1 MREFKLREQ
10 SSDIQW
16 LLDEAAGQGY
26 LTLDQILE
34 IFPEA
39 EDNAA
44 ALEKLFTAIYEQGIE
59 VHENEEEAKKAEK
72 ETKEKLSGDG
82 AGKDASNLS
91 SIPINDSVG
100 LYFTEMGR
108 VPLLTYEQEVELAKQ
123 VEQGRK
129 AQRQLTRDSHGLQE
143 RAELKHMV
151 EQGEDARQHL
161 IEANTRLVVSIAKRY
176 RGHGMSFLDLIQA
189 GNMGLIRAVDKFDYR
204 RGNKFGT
211 LATWWIRQAVTRT
224 LAQQGRTIRIP
235 VHMNDRIRKLYKTA
249 QKLEQGLGR
258 RATPE
263 EIAEEMDLPT
273 DKVRWMLRVSW
284 RPLSLEKPVGEE
296 QETELG
302 NFIEDESAPTPAQT
316 TEQHQLREDLEKM
329 LTSIPPR
336 EARILRLRFGLM
348 DNRHYTLE
356 EIGRRIGVTR
366 ERVRQIERQ
375 ALKRL
380 RHPRRRRKLRGY
392 LS

>member
-16 LLDEAAGQGY
+16 LLDEADGQGY

-44 ALEKLFTAIYEQGIE
+44 ALENLFTAIYEQGIE
-59 VHENEEEAKKAEK
+59 VYETEEEAKKAKNEI
-72 ETKEKLSGDG
+72 EEKLSGDG
-82 AGKDASNLS
+82 AGKNASNMS

-100 LYFTEMGR
+100 LYFTEMSR

-129 AQRQLTRDSHGLQE
+129 AQHQLTQDGHGMQK
-143 RAELKHMV
+143 RAKLKHLI
-151 EQGEDARQHL
+151 EQGEEARQHL
-161 IEANTRLVVSIAKRY
+161 IKANTRLVVSIAKRY

-189 GNMGLIRAVDKFDYR
+189 GNMGLIRAVDKFDHR

-263 EIAEEMDLPT
+263 EIAEEMNLPT

-356 EIGRRIGVTR
+356 EIGNRIGVTR

>member
-1 MREFKLREQ
+1 MKEFKLRKQ

-16 LLDEAAGQGY
+16 LLDEADGPGY

-34 IFPEA
+34 VFPEA

-44 ALEKLFTAIYEQGIE
+44 ALENLFTAIYEQEIK
-59 VHENEEEAKKAEK
+59 VYENEEEAKKARNEA
-72 ETKEKLSGDG
+72 EEKLNVDG
-82 AGKDASNLS
+82 AGKNTTNLS
-91 SIPINDSVG
+91 GIPINDSVS
-100 LYFTEMGR
+100 LYFTEMSR

-129 AQRQLTRDSHGLQE
+129 AQRQLTQDGHGLQR
-143 RAELKHMV
+143 RAELKHLI
-151 EQGEDARQHL
+151 EQGKKARQHL

-189 GNMGLIRAVDKFDYR
+189 GNMGLIRAVDKFDHR

-235 VHMNDRIRKLYKTA
+235 VHMNDRIRKLYQTA

-263 EIAEEMDLPT
+263 EIAEEMNLPT
-273 DKVRWMLRVSW
+273 DKVRWMLRISW

-392 LS
+392 LR